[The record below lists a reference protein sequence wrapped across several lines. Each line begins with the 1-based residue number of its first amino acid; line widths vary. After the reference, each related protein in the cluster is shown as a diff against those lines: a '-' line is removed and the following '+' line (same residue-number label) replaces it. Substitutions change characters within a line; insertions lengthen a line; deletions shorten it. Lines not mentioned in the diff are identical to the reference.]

1 MAAADTYNPPESLA
15 GLQSKGMMA
24 AVAGAVLAAIG
35 FAMSGLDR
43 FYEAYLV
50 AWVYWT
56 GLALGSLAVL
66 MLQHL
71 SGGAWGV
78 VIRRILE
85 AAARTLPAMAVLGLP
100 VLAGMGHLY
109 HWTDPAVAAS
119 DAAIRD
125 KALYLNVPFF
135 IFRYVFYFAVWSF
148 MAMRLSAWSAE
159 QDRTGDPVLARK
171 LERLSGGGMVVFFL
185 TVTFAVVD
193 WTMSVNPHWFSTM
206 WGLLYV
212 VGMGLSALAFAI
224 YMLARLSK
232 ERPMDH
238 VVNASHFHDLGK
250 LLFAFIMLWAYL
262 SFSQYLIIYS
272 ANTIE
277 EIPHYWIRSQNGWQL
292 VGWAL
297 VIFHFALPYV
307 LLLSRDIK
315 RDWKRVSSIALWMV
329 GIRVIDYYWHV
340 APEFH
345 NDGVSV
351 SLLDIALPIAL
362 GGLFVMLFAMQLRG
376 RPLLPL
382 QDEGLAKALTHHT
395 H

>member
-1 MAAADTYNPPESLA
+1 MATDTYNPPESLS

-24 AVAGAVLAAIG
+24 AAAGAVVAGIG

-56 GLALGSLAVL
+56 GVALGSLAIL
-66 MLQHL
+66 MVQHL

-85 AAARTLPAMAVLGLP
+85 AATRTLPVMAVLGLP
-100 VLAGMGHLY
+100 ILLGMGHLY
-109 HWTDPAVAAS
+109 HWSHADVAAA
-119 DAAIRD
+119 DPVIRD
-125 KALYLNVPFF
+125 KAAYLNVPFF
-135 IFRYVFYFAVWSF
+135 IGRYVFYFAVWSW
-148 MAMRLSAWSAE
+148 MAWQLCAWSAE
-159 QDRTGDPVLARK
+159 QDRTGDPALTSK
-171 LERLSGGGMVVFFL
+171 LSRLSGAGLLVFGL

-193 WTMSVNPHWFSTM
+193 WTMSINPHWFSTM

-224 YMLARLSK
+224 FILARLSK

-238 VVNASHFHDLGK
+238 VVNPSHFHDLGK

-262 SFSQYLIIYS
+262 SFSQFLIMYS
-272 ANTIE
+272 ANTQE
-277 EIPHYWIRSQNGWQL
+277 EIPHYWVRSQNGWQF
-292 VGWAL
+292 VGWVL
-297 VIFHFALPYV
+297 VIFHFVLPYV

-315 RDWKRVSSIALWMV
+315 RDWSRVSRIALWMV
-329 GIRVIDYYWHV
+329 GIRLVDYYWHV

-345 NDGVSV
+345 TGGLSV
-351 SLLDIALPIAL
+351 SLLDLALPIAL
-362 GGLFVMLFAMQLRG
+362 GGVFVTFFAMELRG

-382 QDEGLAKALTHHT
+382 QDAGLAKALTHHT

>member
-1 MAAADTYNPPESLA
+1 MMAAA
-15 GLQSKGMMA
+15 
-24 AVAGAVLAAIG
+24 AGAVVAGIG

-56 GLALGSLAVL
+56 GVALGSLAIL
-66 MLQHL
+66 MVQHL

-85 AAARTLPAMAVLGLP
+85 AATRTLPVMAVLGLP
-100 VLAGMGHLY
+100 ILLGMGHLY
-109 HWTDPAVAAS
+109 HWSHADVAAA
-119 DAAIRD
+119 DPVIRD
-125 KALYLNVPFF
+125 KAAYLNVPFF
-135 IFRYVFYFAVWSF
+135 IGRYLFYFAVWSW
-148 MAMRLSAWSAE
+148 MAWQLCAWSAE
-159 QDRTGDPVLARK
+159 QDRTGDPALTSK
-171 LERLSGGGMVVFFL
+171 LSRLSGAGLLVFGL

-193 WTMSVNPHWFSTM
+193 WTMSINPHWFSTM

-224 YMLARLSK
+224 FILARLSK

-238 VVNASHFHDLGK
+238 VVNPSHFHDLGK

-262 SFSQYLIIYS
+262 SFSQFLIMYS
-272 ANTIE
+272 ANTQE
-277 EIPHYWIRSQNGWQL
+277 EIPHYWVRSQNGWQF
-292 VGWAL
+292 VGWVL
-297 VIFHFALPYV
+297 VIFHFVLPYV

-315 RDWKRVSSIALWMV
+315 RDWSRVSRIALWMV
-329 GIRVIDYYWHV
+329 GIRLVDYYWHV

-345 NDGVSV
+345 TGGLSV
-351 SLLDIALPIAL
+351 SLLDLALPIAL
-362 GGLFVMLFAMQLRG
+362 GGVFVMFFAMELRG

-382 QDEGLAKALTHHT
+382 QDAGLAKALTHHT

>member
-1 MAAADTYNPPESLA
+1 MAAETYNPPESLS
-15 GLQSKGMMA
+15 GLQSKAMMA
-24 AVAGAVLAAIG
+24 AIAGAVLAAVG
-35 FAMSGLDR
+35 FAMSGIDR

-56 GLALGSLAVL
+56 GVGLGSLALL
-66 MLQHL
+66 MVHHL

-100 VLAGMGHLY
+100 ILAGMGHLY
-109 HWTDPAVAAS
+109 HWSHADVAAS
-119 DAAIRD
+119 DPVIRD

-135 IFRYVFYFAVWSF
+135 IARYVFYFAVWSF
-148 MAMRLSAWSAE
+148 MTMRLTAWSAE
-159 QDRTGDPVLARK
+159 QDRTGDAALASK
-171 LERLSGGGMVVFFL
+171 MGRLSGGGLLVFGL

-193 WTMSVNPHWFSTM
+193 WTMSINPHWFSTM

-212 VGMGLSALAFAI
+212 VGQGLSALAFAI
-224 YMLARLSK
+224 FMLARLSR

-262 SFSQYLIIYS
+262 SFSQFIIIYS
-272 ANTIE
+272 ANTAE
-277 EIPHYWIRSQNGWQL
+277 EIPHYWVRAQNGWQW

-297 VIFHFALPYV
+297 VAFHFVLPYV
-307 LLLSRDIK
+307 LLLSRDVK
-315 RDWKRVSSIALWMV
+315 RDWSRVSRIALWVV
-329 GIRVIDYYWHV
+329 GIRLLDYYWHV

-345 NDGVSV
+345 DGVSV
-351 SLLDIALPIAL
+351 GLLDIGLPIAL
-362 GGLFVMLFAMQLRG
+362 GGVFVMLFAMQLRG

-382 QDEGLAKALTHHT
+382 QDAGLAKAITHHT

>member
-1 MAAADTYNPPESLA
+1 MAAETYNPPESLS
-15 GLQSKGMMA
+15 GLQSKAMMA
-24 AVAGAVLAAIG
+24 AIAGAVLAAVG

-56 GLALGSLAVL
+56 GVGLGSLALL
-66 MLQHL
+66 MVHHL

-100 VLAGMGHLY
+100 ILAGMGHLY
-109 HWTDPAVAAS
+109 HWSHADVVAS
-119 DAAIRD
+119 DPVIRD

-135 IFRYVFYFAVWSF
+135 IARYVFYFAVWSF
-148 MAMRLSAWSAE
+148 MTMRLTAWSAE
-159 QDRTGDPVLARK
+159 QDRTGDAALASK
-171 LERLSGGGMVVFFL
+171 MGRLSGGGLLVFGL

-212 VGMGLSALAFAI
+212 VGQGLSALAFAI
-224 YMLARLSK
+224 FVLARLSR

-262 SFSQYLIIYS
+262 SFSQFLIIYS
-272 ANTIE
+272 ANTAE
-277 EIPHYWIRSQNGWQL
+277 EIPHYWVRAQNGWQW

-297 VIFHFALPYV
+297 VAFHFVLPYV
-307 LLLSRDIK
+307 LLLSRDVK
-315 RDWKRVSSIALWMV
+315 RDWSRVSRIALWVV
-329 GIRVIDYYWHV
+329 GIRLLDYYWHV

-345 NDGVSV
+345 EGVSIG
-351 SLLDIALPIAL
+351 LLDIGLPIAL
-362 GGLFVMLFAMQLRG
+362 GGVFVMLFAMQLRG

-382 QDEGLAKALTHHT
+382 QDAGLAKALTHHT

>member
-1 MAAADTYNPPESLA
+1 MATDTYNPPESLS

-24 AVAGAVLAAIG
+24 AVAGAVLTGIG
-35 FAMSGLDR
+35 LAMSGLDR

-56 GLALGSLAVL
+56 GLALGSLAIL
-66 MLQHL
+66 MVQHL

-85 AAARTLPAMAVLGLP
+85 AATRTLPAMAVLGLP

-109 HWTDPAVAAS
+109 HWSDAEVAAA
-119 DAAIRD
+119 DPMIRD
-125 KALYLNVPFF
+125 KAAYLNVPFF
-135 IFRYVFYFAVWSF
+135 IGRYVFYFAVWSF

-159 QDRTGDPVLARK
+159 QDRSGDPALASK
-171 LERLSGGGMVVFFL
+171 LARLSGAGLLVFGL

-224 YMLARLSK
+224 FILARLSK

-238 VVNASHFHDLGK
+238 VVNPSHFHDLGK

-262 SFSQYLIIYS
+262 SFSQFLIIYS
-272 ANTIE
+272 ANTQE
-277 EIPHYWIRSQNGWQL
+277 EIPHYWVRSQNGWQV
-292 VGWAL
+292 VGWIL
-297 VIFHFALPYV
+297 VVFHFVLPYV
-307 LLLSRDIK
+307 LLLARDIK
-315 RDWKRVSSIALWMV
+315 RDWSRVSLIALWMV
-329 GIRVIDYYWHV
+329 GIRLVDYYWHV

-345 NDGVSV
+345 TDGLAV
-351 SLLDIALPIAL
+351 SLLDVALPIAL
-362 GGLFVMLFAMQLRG
+362 GGIFVVVFVMQLRG

-382 QDEGLAKALTHHT
+382 QDAGLAKALTHHT